1 MWTHRLVIKDA
12 ARQLI
17 GRIASALLGFLV
29 IKIMSP
35 YLGPLRYGDYSTIL
49 KYFAIWSALA
59 DFGLYVIAVR
69 KLWVTKELEEAGKID
84 KWSLQ
89 QEYGSFVGTRVV
101 TMTIVYTAALILAYL
116 LPAYTS
122 NPYLV
127 RWLPF
132 GMVFSAMFM
141 GSWITQLPLQ
151 LFWKMEQLSIG
162 LIAARIWQLALL
174 VWVVYRGFRNITF
187 DGGTQSIIAFC
198 LVMATVVVSS
208 LIQWIYVQWKANKI
222 LSFRIIIDRQFI
234 KKVYLGNRQYGIAYY
249 LSSFHTLIVLILL
262 SNFFPTA
269 DGNIYTGVW
278 ALALSLIE
286 ILLIIPSSLGNSLLH
301 KVAGYSHT
309 NIRKSFGNFLS
320 LIYWI
325 GLLALINF
333 VVFADPIV
341 QLIGGAE
348 FLGTW
353 LANPGANTVLPFLAF
368 VLLLSF
374 IKQVYNYLF
383 VAIEKNNDIFWVN
396 LIGVIIGLGIGIY
409 SIPRYALL
417 GGIVTQVS
425 LEIMYVL
432 GALYIAWHH
441 NSVPFVRRWKLSLVT
456 IILAVLWAW
465 AYMIVSG
472 MDIWIIEL
480 FVYGAGLNLVLIG
493 STMWISRHFARG
505 LTIE

>member
-84 KWSLQ
+84 KGSLQ

-127 RWLPF
+127 RGLPF
-132 GMVFSAMFM
+132 GMAFSAMFM

-162 LIAARIWQLALL
+162 LIAARMGQLWVLAA
-174 VWVVYRGFRNITF
+174 VVYRWFRTIEF
-187 DGGTQSIIAFC
+187 DWWARSVLAFC
-198 LVMATVVVSS
+198 LIMGSVVVSS
-208 LIQWIYVQWKANKI
+208 LIQRIYVQRKANK
-222 LSFRIIIDRQFI
+222 LLGFSIIIDRSFI
-234 KKVYLGNRQYGIAYY
+234 KKVYLSNRQYGIAYY

-301 KVAGYSHT
+301 KVAWYTHS
-309 NIRKSFGNFLS
+309 NMRKSFGSFLS

-325 GLLALINF
+325 GLLAFVNF
-333 VVFADPIV
+333 LVFAEPIIHLV
-341 QLIGGAE
+341 WGAE
-348 FLGTW
+348 FIGTW
-353 LANPGANTVLPFLAF
+353 LSNPWANTVLPFLAF

-396 LIGVIIGLGIGIY
+396 LIGVIVGLWIGIY
-409 SIPRYALL
+409 AIPRYALL

-425 LEIMYVL
+425 LEVMYVL
-432 GALYIAWHH
+432 GALFIARYHKTQ
-441 NSVPFVRRWKLSLVT
+441 PFVHRGKLSLVT
-456 IILAVLWAW
+456 LILGVLWSW
-465 AYMIVSG
+465 AYLIFAH
-472 MDIWIIEL
+472 MDIGIIEL

-493 STMWISRHFARG
+493 STIWISKHFARG
-505 LTIE
+505 LTME